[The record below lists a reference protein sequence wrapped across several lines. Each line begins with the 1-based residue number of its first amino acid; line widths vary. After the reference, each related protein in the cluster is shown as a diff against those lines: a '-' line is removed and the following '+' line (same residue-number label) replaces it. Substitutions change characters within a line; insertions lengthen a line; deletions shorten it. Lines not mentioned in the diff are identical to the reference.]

1 MTTYSNI
8 SYATTTLIDTFHG
21 RGIMCDNEDI
31 YCNSQEYYCDGS
43 IVFRSISF
51 DAGDIQALFGGQKVK
66 MTGLIGFWQLGS
78 GTTYTKISYP

>member
-31 YCNSQEYYCDGS
+31 YCSSEEYYCDGS
-43 IVFRSISF
+43 IVFRSITF
-51 DAGDIQALFGGQKVK
+51 DAGDIDVLFGGRAVLFGGEIAVWQK
-66 MTGLIGFWQLGS
+66 GS
-78 GTTYTKISYP
+78 GTTYNKISYS